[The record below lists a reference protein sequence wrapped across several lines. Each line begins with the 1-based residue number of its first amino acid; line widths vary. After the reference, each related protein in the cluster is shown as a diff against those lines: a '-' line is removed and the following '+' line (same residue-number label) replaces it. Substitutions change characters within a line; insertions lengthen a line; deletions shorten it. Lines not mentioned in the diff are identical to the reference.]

1 MLDACVRVFSV
12 LCTVNA
18 LTHVARM
25 YKVYLPGAGAEL
37 QCYRRVNWL
46 TQLWQQAATT
56 KKKKRSV
63 VAPVAAMRS
72 KNCVDSAA

>member
-12 LCTVNA
+12 LCTVNE

-56 KKKKRSV
+56 SGSDAFQELRRLRRLTCG
-63 VAPVAAMRS
+63 P
-72 KNCVDSAA
+72 